1 MSLISESQIM
11 LDCGVKSKDEVID
24 LFVDLMYESKKI
36 KDKNLLKEEIYKRE
50 DIANTAIG
58 NEIAIPHA
66 LSSEVKEAGLI
77 FIRLKNPIN
86 WSCSDKVKYIF
97 GIAVPKEN
105 RNNQHL
111 KILSTLARNLM
122 NENFKNKLLNSK
134 NTEECYRILNG
145 IGI

>member
-1 MSLISESQIM
+1 MNQ
-11 LDCGVKSKDEVID
+11 
-24 LFVDLMYESKKI
+24 KKNQ
-36 KDKNLLKEEIYKRE
+36 DKNLLKEEIYKRE

-58 NEIAIPHA
+58 NGIAIPHA

-86 WSCSDKVKYIF
+86 WSYDDKVKYIF

-105 RNNQHL
+105 KNNQHL

-122 NENFKNKLLNSK
+122 NENFKNELLKSK
-134 NTEECYRILNG
+134 STEECYKILNE